1 MIQAMRN
8 PQQFLAN
15 LANNPQMNSNPMFNN
30 AMKMY
35 QNGDSKGLESLA
47 RNLCK
52 SKGINPDELINQF
65 K

>member
-15 LANNPQMNSNPMFNN
+15 LASNPQMNSNPMFNN

-35 QNGDSKGLESLA
+35 QNGDNKGLESLA
-47 RNLCK
+47 REAAW
-52 SKGINPDELINQF
+52 GG
-65 K
+65 